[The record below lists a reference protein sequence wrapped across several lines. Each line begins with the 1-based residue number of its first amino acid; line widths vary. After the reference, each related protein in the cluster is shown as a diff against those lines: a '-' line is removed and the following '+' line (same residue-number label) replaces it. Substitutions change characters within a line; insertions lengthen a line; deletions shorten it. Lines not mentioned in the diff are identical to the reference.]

1 MLFAANKRRIKNAE
15 TGGFEKM
22 AVLRKKQEDG
32 HVCGH
37 GHGCFGWHCLKLGI
51 ALASLYL
58 LCALFAYAFPET
70 YVYLAGVMTH
80 GMLYVNT
87 ATASAADYAAA
98 AARIDLSLPTIL
110 VGTLAWLVVG
120 YLASCLL
127 CYSHKMTCC
136 NKE

>member
-1 MLFAANKRRIKNAE
+1 MRSTFSGAKKNLA
-15 TGGFEKM
+15 F
-22 AVLRKKQEDG
+22 L
-32 HVCGH
+32 HGH
-37 GHGCFGWHCLKLGI
+37 GKKGEHCDHGCFGWHCLKLGI

-58 LCALFAYAFPET
+58 LCALLAFAAPNT

-98 AARIDLSLPTIL
+98 AARIDLTLPTL
-110 VGTLAWLVVG
+110 VVGTVAWLVTG
-120 YLASCLL
+120 YLAACLL